1 MVHGLDDESFAVNVG
16 VMHTLQSSVKLA
28 DVQPGKL
35 AKKTEQQKVQERQAL
50 CQRNGWR
57 FLPFI
62 VEAIGVFGGK
72 AQNLLQKLISLWAIA
87 HGCSKSEASLSC
99 RTRLELALIRGQAR
113 QLERGFPLPRAQE
126 AMVDFEDP
134 CAF

>member
-1 MVHGLDDESFAVNVG
+1 MVHGLDDESFVVNVG

-57 FLPFI
+57 FLPFV
-62 VEAIGVFGGK
+62 VETIGGK
-72 AQNLLQKLISLWAIA
+72 AQYLLQKLISLWANT
-87 HGCSKSEASLSC
+87 HGCSKGEASLLC